1 MNSQIQSET
10 IVGREFDTVAA
21 RERKVMLEKELER
34 FIRILIEEGNPKLIL
49 IFGSMVTGNIHESSD
64 IDLVVVE
71 KSDLPFLPRT
81 RDMRRM
87 LKPQVGTDVLWY
99 TPDEFNHM
107 FYNRLFFKQEIVGK
121 GKVLYERGDNTLD
134 RLCQRR
140 SAHSRVG
147 H

>member
-1 MNSQIQSET
+1 MDSQIQAET
-10 IVGREFDTVAA
+10 IVGREFDTAAA
-21 RERKVMLEKELER
+21 RARKEMLEQELER
-34 FIRILIEEGNPKLIL
+34 FLRILIEEGNPELIL
-49 IFGSMVTGNIHESSD
+49 IFGSMVTGEIHESSD

-71 KSDLPFLPRT
+71 DSDLPFLPRT
-81 RDMRRM
+81 KQMRSM
-87 LKPQVGTDVLWY
+87 LKPQIGTDILWY

-107 FYNRLFFKQEIVGK
+107 FHNRLFFRHEIVGK

-140 SAHSRVG
+140 PARSRVG

>member
-1 MNSQIQSET
+1 MNSQSQSAT
-10 IVGREFDTVAA
+10 TDGREYETAAA

-34 FIRILIEEGNPKLIL
+34 YLRILIEEGNPDLIL
-49 IFGSMVTGNIHESSD
+49 IFGSMVTGDIHDSSD

-71 KSDLPFLPRT
+71 ESDLPFLPRT

-107 FYNRLFFKQEIVGK
+107 FHNRLFFKQEIVGK
-121 GKVLYERGDNTLD
+121 GKVLYERGDQTLD

-140 SAHSRVG
+140 PARSRAD